1 MNRRNFL
8 RGIIV
13 AGASFNILPGA
24 GRIWQA
30 RRPEIIPN
38 PAYVNAPYE
47 FAFYAF
53 EPLLIEPLLIEPQ
66 PEGFDEKFVLP
77 PIIFKRTHDQ
87 L

>member
-8 RGIIV
+8 RGIVV

-30 RRPEIIPN
+30 RRPELIPN
-38 PAYVNAPYE
+38 PAYVNAPYDFE
-47 FAFYAF
+47 FYAQALAAF
-53 EPLLIEPLLIEPQ
+53 EPILIEPQ

-77 PIIFKRTHDQ
+77 PIILKRHHDQ